1 MIATAGSHVGW
12 SLLGR
17 AAGMFAVTN
26 IDDLL
31 VLAVFFGRAAGRRSA
46 AWGVVAGQYLGFLGI
61 VAASVLGA
69 LGAGL
74 LPEAVI
80 PYLGLL
86 PIALGV
92 RAGWT
97 AWRDGRKVDQQEPG
111 GDVPG
116 LLAVAAV
123 TFANGGDNIGVYVPV
138 FTVAGI
144 GGMAGYVIVFLVGVA
159 VWCAAGC
166 FLATRPPVARALSR
180 WGHLV
185 LPVVLIAIGLA
196 ILIGGLR

>member
-1 MIATAGSHVGW
+1 MGAVGMIATAGSHVGW

-86 PIALGV
+86 PIALGL

-97 AWRDGRKVDQQEPG
+97 AWRDRRDGEGDEPG
-111 GDVPG
+111 ADGPG
-116 LLAVAAV
+116 VGPGAAGTV
-123 TFANGGDNIGVYVPV
+123 ANGGGKHGGVRAVSH
-138 FTVAGI
+138 VAG
-144 GGMAGYVIVFLVGVA
+144 
-159 VWCAAGC
+159 
-166 FLATRPPVARALSR
+166 
-180 WGHLV
+180 
-185 LPVVLIAIGLA
+185 
-196 ILIGGLR
+196 

>member
-1 MIATAGSHVGW
+1 MGAVGMIATAGSHVGW
-12 SLLGR
+12 SLLGQ

-31 VLAVFFGRAAGRRSA
+31 VLAVFFGRAAGRRST
-46 AWGVVAGQYLGFLGI
+46 AWRIVAGQYLGFLGI

-74 LPEAVI
+74 LPEAVV

-86 PIALGV
+86 PIALGL

-97 AWRDGRKVDQQEPG
+97 AWRDLRDGEEDEPVA
-111 GDVPG
+111 DVPG
-116 LLAVAAV
+116 VVPVAAV

-144 GGMAGYVIVFLVGVA
+144 GGMAGDV
-159 VWCAAGC
+159 
-166 FLATRPPVARALSR
+166 
-180 WGHLV
+180 
-185 LPVVLIAIGLA
+185 VVLLG
-196 ILIGGLR
+196 